1 MWNLE
6 KVNYFFLVPLG
17 SQEEAIYLIMSRHP
31 AAAKVVIS
39 WACYRRALGS
49 QSSWPS
55 QISVPGRVTTET
67 HVGVQMSRCVCV
79 WETGW
84 GRGERD
90 WVQGFFFLGP
100 SFIVIWLHEGSLGN
114 WFFFFFQNSK
124 MVRRKFPHC
133 DAILFAR
140 VQCPAA
146 ECSRNNFLIRIL
158 RSPHVGKGG
167 VNWKPCSKPVS

>member
-55 QISVPGRVTTET
+55 QISQSQDELLQKHTWACRWAGA
-67 HVGVQMSRCVCV
+67 CA
-79 WETGW
+79 WERDG

-90 WVQGFFFLGP
+90 WEQVFFFLGL

-114 WFFFFFQNSK
+114 CFFFFFQNSE

-140 VQCPAA
+140 AQCPEA
-146 ECSRNNFLIRIL
+146 ECSRSNVLIRIL
-158 RSPHVGKGG
+158 RPPHVGKRG
-167 VNWKPCSKPVS
+167 VNWKSCRKPVS

>member
-39 WACYRRALGS
+39 WACYRRALSS

-55 QISVPGRVTTET
+55 QISQSQDELLQKHTWACRWAGA
-67 HVGVQMSRCVCV
+67 CVCV
-79 WETGW
+79 RQRWEE
-84 GRGERD
+84 GRKRLGA
-90 WVQGFFFLGP
+90 GFFFLGL

-114 WFFFFFQNSK
+114 CFFFFQNSK

-133 DAILFAR
+133 DAILFAC

-146 ECSRNNFLIRIL
+146 ECSRSNVLIRIL
-158 RSPHVGKGG
+158 RPPHVGKRG
-167 VNWKPCSKPVS
+167 VNWKSCRKPVS